1 MWGECQYIALE
12 DVKHNIQKRL
22 INFGIEISSNLEI
35 NFGQAYDKNFD
46 IERINNNENLTFGIG
61 GHMCLAKYFSIHLAT
76 EALWHLFQN
85 YKFVSLLENQIQ
97 YESLINARLPKR
109 ICIQFNN

>member
-46 IERINNNENLTFGIG
+46 IERIIIDQKEKHPDLKLIIIDTY
-61 GHMCLAKYFSIHLAT
+61 AKPS
-76 EALWHLFQN
+76 
-85 YKFVSLLENQIQ
+85 K
-97 YESLINARLPKR
+97 
-109 ICIQFNN
+109 